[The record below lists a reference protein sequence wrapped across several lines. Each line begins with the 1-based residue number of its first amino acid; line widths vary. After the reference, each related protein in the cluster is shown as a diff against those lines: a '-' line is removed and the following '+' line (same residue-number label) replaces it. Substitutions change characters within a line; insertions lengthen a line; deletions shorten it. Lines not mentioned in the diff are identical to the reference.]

1 MPFAKGRSSSLVAS
15 LAPSFPCVHYLKAP
29 ATQALVALLV
39 YFLISLYLFFAL
51 TQCISLMGVKSLGT
65 PNMIRLKMTPFTP
78 CTRSKQFW
86 LIYRSLFLKS
96 NVYNYQDLRPR
107 FLPLIKSKQCC
118 IHVHPV
124 HFTRPPPLP
133 PPLPEK
139 CLFFTTL
146 FARSKGEGIVIR
158 DVRGIGKVD
167 LMLHLHI

>member
-1 MPFAKGRSSSLVAS
+1 M
-15 LAPSFPCVHYLKAP
+15 
-29 ATQALVALLV
+29 
-39 YFLISLYLFFAL
+39 
-51 TQCISLMGVKSLGT
+51 TQCFSIMEVKSLGT

-86 LIYRSLFLKS
+86 LIYRSLFLRS
-96 NVYNYQDLRPR
+96 NVYNYQNLRPR

-124 HFTRPPPLP
+124 HFTRPPPIP

-167 LMLHLHI
+167 LMLHLHIWYASAVEGRFSVTVPWICGLQYRTTWLSPANTEPILPCSIRFLTCGAA

>member
-1 MPFAKGRSSSLVAS
+1 M
-15 LAPSFPCVHYLKAP
+15 
-29 ATQALVALLV
+29 
-39 YFLISLYLFFAL
+39 

-86 LIYRSLFLKS
+86 LIYRSLFLRS

-167 LMLHLHI
+167 LKLHLHIWYASAVEGRFSVQLSPGFVASNIAHMTVTCKHWAHSAMHD